1 MNWTRK
7 DLAFD
12 LNGFKYPLT
21 HCFYFQSALQADAKT
36 PAKEAKEG
44 EAKTP
49 GTDKKRGQKR
59 NAKKAFDDEP
69 FVVTENEPEIGE
81 TVVCLDWYDSDLSMR
96 IDKEEHMSGEPFN
109 R

>member
-1 MNWTRK
+1 MASK
-7 DLAFD
+7 LQISFD
-12 LNGFKYPLT
+12 TLLLLS
-21 HCFYFQSALQADAKT
+21 QSALQADAKT

-109 R
+109 RY